1 MLLVRLTSAAAP
13 AALSL
18 SLTLTT
24 SLRTLVMRTPARL
37 REDTILLNLA
47 VKTLERQL
55 KRIARVHSDFTH
67 RMLPA

>member
-1 MLLVRLTSAAAP
+1 MLLVRLTSAAPP